1 MASVIIFYC
10 LAAMIIGFALLV
22 VSLRNTMHCALSLM
36 VTLLGVAGIFILLG
50 ADFLAA
56 IQVMIYVGGIMV
68 LLIFVVMLTQKV
80 YDRSLSQ
87 TNEQGGIAFVA
98 AAILVGVAV
107 YAIAQQGFAQFPAG
121 EMKETT
127 ASLGKLLMTR
137 YVLPFE
143 VASVLLL
150 AAMVGAIVF
159 TKKE

>member
-10 LAAMIIGFALLV
+10 LAAMILGFALLV

-36 VTLLGVAGIFILLG
+36 GTLLGVAGIFVLLG

-56 IQVMIYVGGIMV
+56 IQIMIYVGGIMV
-68 LLIFVVMLTQKV
+68 LLIFVVMLTHKV

-87 TNEQGGIAFVA
+87 TNEQWGIAFVA
-98 AAILVGVAV
+98 AAILLGVSV
-107 YAIAQQGFAQFPAG
+107 YAIAQQGFVQGPGAEAQ
-121 EMKETT
+121 ETT
-127 ASLGKLLMTR
+127 ATIGKLLMTR